1 MRSLLTGNARVTN
14 HFTMNTTFM
23 LGCLS
28 RLAAALKTTIFDKQP
43 CAVSQCEERTNCQ
56 DGKAPSTVYTRPT
69 NHVACYT
76 TASKAEGGGGSGG
89 GWEDRWLVGTELRA
103 CDRERELPLERREQ
117 WALKLKQ

>member
-56 DGKAPSTVYTRPT
+56 DGKA
-69 NHVACYT
+69 HGLH
-76 TASKAEGGGGSGG
+76 TADQSRRMLYNSEQSGGRRRKWGWMGGSLARGH
-89 GWEDRWLVGTELRA
+89 RIARV
-103 CDRERELPLERREQ
+103 
-117 WALKLKQ
+117 